1 MIFEKNQKNIFN
13 ILCNLGILGYMFLF
27 GGMYTYVYF
36 YGTTILEVCIIVF
49 IGSTLLVIQYHYL
62 KMLNFKDRLLEL
74 LIILTVNGYCFF
86 YKPQNITV
94 SLIILVVAVITCILV
109 NRKKIEKIYV

>member
-1 MIFEKNQKNIFN
+1 MQLRNFG
-13 ILCNLGILGYMFLF
+13 LYVLF

-49 IGSTLLVIQYHYL
+49 IGSVLLVIQYHYL

-74 LIILTVNGYCFF
+74 LIILTVNGYCFSINL
-86 YKPQNITV
+86 K
-94 SLIILVVAVITCILV
+94 ILQSP
-109 NRKKIEKIYV
+109 